1 MEYRKTRFGKDFNAL
16 QIAQRYYRLEYSSSR
31 DKCVLMTGADI
42 TTEFVAPFTFAL
54 QDIVIYHMAT
64 GYTASTDALEVTC
77 RRPEVDGIPYMIE
90 DYLYKKVISAKNI
103 FSFRKLQEGGLVFEA
118 GKHQLIFNSTS
129 TDLLGIVIYVKRV
142 D

>member
-1 MEYRKTRFGKDFNAL
+1 MEYRKIRFGKDFNAL

-31 DKCVLMTGADI
+31 DKTVLMTGADV

-54 QDIVIYHMAT
+54 QEIVVYHMDSSHD
-64 GYTASTDALEVTC
+64 ASTDALEITC

-90 DYLYKKVISAKNI
+90 DYLYRKVISSKNI
-103 FSFRKLQEGGLVFEA
+103 FSFRKMQEGGLVFEA
-118 GKHQLIFNSTS
+118 GKHQIILNSTS